1 MDKLGEQKY
10 TDNVLHLAKAIV
22 AEVRNSCARELG
34 KKSHLRMNNGTM
46 WSFEECFGE
55 MLFPT
60 MIENG
65 GMEVLLHLNDQKCE
79 KWGNTLDLLPSERK

>member
-1 MDKLGEQKY
+1 
-10 TDNVLHLAKAIV
+10 
-22 AEVRNSCARELG
+22 
-34 KKSHLRMNNGTM
+34 
-46 WSFEECFGE
+46 

-79 KWGNTLDLLPSERK
+79 KWGEYLGSTAFRKEIETSLAKYVVKCEKP